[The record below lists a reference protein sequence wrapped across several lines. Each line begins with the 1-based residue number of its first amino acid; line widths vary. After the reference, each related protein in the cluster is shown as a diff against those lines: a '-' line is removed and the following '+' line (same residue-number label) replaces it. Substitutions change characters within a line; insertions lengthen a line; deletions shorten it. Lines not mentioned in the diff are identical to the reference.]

1 MMLWPLSKRTRI
13 ALSIINAQ
21 SLGVRYAR
29 ACSAEVRV
37 ERSSSMGLGM
47 VQKLSSDPNSAPRS
61 GKTDNRARQRL
72 PEDKSPSVDQLASL
86 RFAVESRGRVC
97 LLVVES
103 TTRRF
108 YWRGQMDDFRTLFG
122 FSMCESPYR
131 KCPAG
136 DFSVHSNARR
146 RTSYLLHWT
155 GLLPLVALRCGYTN
169 SQCDPRIAHRD

>member
-1 MMLWPLSKRTRI
+1 
-13 ALSIINAQ
+13 
-21 SLGVRYAR
+21 VRYAR

-37 ERSSSMGLGM
+37 ERSSSIGLGM

-108 YWRGQMDDFRTLFG
+108 YWRGPNGRFPNSFWVFNVRIPPIASARLETFPSTRTLG
-122 FSMCESPYR
+122 
-131 KCPAG
+131 AG
-136 DFSVHSNARR
+136 NRTFFIGPVSFRLWLCVVVTPTHNVTHPSRIGTGHSILSEIFRQ
-146 RTSYLLHWT
+146 S
-155 GLLPLVALRCGYTN
+155 
-169 SQCDPRIAHRD
+169 